1 MLREICCE
9 QFCQK
14 QIIFN
19 PSLSVILGTNTGDNS
34 IGKSTFLLIVDYV
47 FGGSTYAKA
56 MDIINNVGSHD
67 IYFSFVFD
75 GEIFR
80 FCRNNIQSHTVWRCN
95 DSYEKLEEISL
106 NEYCSWLDS
115 KYAIELPDLSF
126 RDAVGRYIRVYGKN
140 NCDGVIL
147 YIILQ
152 PRRQKKR
159 AMRF

>member
-67 IYFSFVFD
+67 IYFSFVFE
-75 GEIFR
+75 GTTYR
-80 FCRNNIQSHTVWRCN
+80 
-95 DSYEKLEEISL
+95 
-106 NEYCSWLDS
+106 
-115 KYAIELPDLSF
+115 
-126 RDAVGRYIRVYGKN
+126 
-140 NCDGVIL
+140 VIL
-147 YIILQ
+147 FSD
-152 PRRQKKR
+152 
-159 AMRF
+159 AMIPTRSLKSDRSHVVL